1 MKLEFV
7 PLLVKLCRKYF
18 ENCDNSGNQ
27 KYCIKQY
34 MYGRDTVLSGRFLFP
49 VQAALG
55 AADASVPAPRTPAK
69 YIGGEI
75 RVKHDLGFTSISM
88 AYSAPGGADTS
99 K

>member
-1 MKLEFV
+1 
-7 PLLVKLCRKYF
+7 
-18 ENCDNSGNQ
+18 
-27 KYCIKQY
+27 

-99 K
+99 KYQVILNPGDAILPIPSPVNCCVFLPLLGF